1 MFFFFSSHLSLYKRI
16 DSMKILHTSDW
27 HLGINFKGCDAEAD
41 QRFFIRQIKDI
52 IKAQSID
59 LIIIAGDIFD
69 ISVAG
74 AEAIRLYDEAISDIC
89 GTLKCKAAIIAGNHD
104 GAERLAQCRR
114 LLADS
119 GLYLCGSLTKEA
131 IIIREDNAE
140 IFLLPWISTDKVRA
154 VYRDRAEE
162 IDSLYKAYKI
172 VSDDYRSRF
181 TPGLKHIIAAHAFIV
196 NSETSVSDRAAEVGF
211 ASAVG
216 ADIFAGFDYAA
227 LGHIHKPQDIGT
239 NIRYAGTPM
248 PYSFGKEEKQEKSV
262 TVIDTSD
269 MSRTIIPLKLL
280 HKRTTLKGT
289 YDELLAADYPEDV
302 IGGYTKLIVTDR
314 QLGLETMSY
323 LRDRYVHPIEISG
336 KLMETDGAR
345 ASISIEELEA
355 KAHDPIEIFR
365 QFCLDNF
372 GEEPSEHYKELF
384 KAAVQEAKEEDR

>member
-1 MFFFFSSHLSLYKRI
+1 
-16 DSMKILHTSDW
+16 
-27 HLGINFKGCDAEAD
+27 
-41 QRFFIRQIKDI
+41 
-52 IKAQSID
+52 
-59 LIIIAGDIFD
+59 
-69 ISVAG
+69 
-74 AEAIRLYDEAISDIC
+74 
-89 GTLKCKAAIIAGNHD
+89 
-104 GAERLAQCRR
+104 
-114 LLADS
+114 
-119 GLYLCGSLTKEA
+119 
-131 IIIREDNAE
+131 
-140 IFLLPWISTDKVRA
+140 
-154 VYRDRAEE
+154 
-162 IDSLYKAYKI
+162 
-172 VSDDYRSRF
+172 
-181 TPGLKHIIAAHAFIV
+181 
-196 NSETSVSDRAAEVGF
+196 
-211 ASAVG
+211 
-216 ADIFAGFDYAA
+216 
-227 LGHIHKPQDIGT
+227 
-239 NIRYAGTPM
+239 M

-372 GEEPSEHYKELF
+372 GEEPNGHYKELF
-384 KAAVQEAKEEDR
+384 KAAVKEAKEEDK